1 MKKGKKTRRI
11 RIWITAAVTAL
22 ILLIAFFCYQTV
34 KKTIVNNEKES
45 MAGIARVSAH
55 SLETSLKAKSNLV
68 YAALSGDMDNEED
81 IQQNMLKTGEKSRYI
96 PEDKA
101 RRGNCRAGLPSGG
114 RLLRFIFDESRVHR
128 QKSCRICAGRI
139 KPG

>member
-1 MKKGKKTRRI
+1 MKKGKKTRRT
-11 RIWITAAVTAL
+11 RIGITAAVTAL

-96 PEDKA
+96 PEDKMAALKNGRKRHA
-101 RRGNCRAGLPSGG
+101 R
-114 RLLRFIFDESRVHR
+114 
-128 QKSCRICAGRI
+128 

>member
-96 PEDKA
+96 PEDKMEA
-101 RRGNCRAGLPSGG
+101 LKKWEEEA
-114 RLLRFIFDESRVHR
+114 
-128 QKSCRICAGRI
+128 
-139 KPG
+139 

>member
-1 MKKGKKTRRI
+1 MKKGKKTRRT
-11 RIWITAAVTAL
+11 RIGITAAVTAL

-68 YAALSGDMDNEED
+68 YAALSGDMDND
-81 IQQNMLKTGEKSRYI
+81 SRSTVW
-96 PEDKA
+96 PSKEG
-101 RRGNCRAGLPSGG
+101 RGGLHNHAITDRNGP
-114 RLLRFIFDESRVHR
+114 
-128 QKSCRICAGRI
+128 
-139 KPG
+139 

>member
-55 SLETSLKAKSNLV
+55 SLETVSYTHLWCTISLADGKLMA
-68 YAALSGDMDNEED
+68 
-81 IQQNMLKTGEKSRYI
+81 
-96 PEDKA
+96 
-101 RRGNCRAGLPSGG
+101 
-114 RLLRFIFDESRVHR
+114 
-128 QKSCRICAGRI
+128 
-139 KPG
+139 